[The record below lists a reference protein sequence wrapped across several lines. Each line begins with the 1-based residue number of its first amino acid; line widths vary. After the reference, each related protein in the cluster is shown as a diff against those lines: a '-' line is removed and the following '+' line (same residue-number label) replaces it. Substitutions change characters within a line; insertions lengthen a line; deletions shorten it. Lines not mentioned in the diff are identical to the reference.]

1 MTLGSH
7 PVELN
12 LSSPFYRQG
21 NRTREAKPLSQGH
34 RAGNWPSGGWD
45 AGMSDSEVLCAFAF
59 QTPSYHICEADKEQ
73 FLISLMQM
81 YCILIKKRSLCK
93 DCARG
98 WKVEVGNCSS
108 PAVWGGDDFLRES
121 VSVPPLFLNAWPST
135 RSPSLILAASRGQPA
150 SKQHCD
156 WRASAPRPQAGEHP
170 PLHPHPG
177 AHLTL

>member
-1 MTLGSH
+1 MVIVLLASSELGTVCTQHVTYATSLVTLGSH

-45 AGMSDSEVLCAFAF
+45 EGMSDSEVLCAFAF

-81 YCILIKKRSLCK
+81 YCILNAKTVPGAGRWRWVIAPLLLYGVAMTFSESL
-93 DCARG
+93 
-98 WKVEVGNCSS
+98 
-108 PAVWGGDDFLRES
+108 
-121 VSVPPLFLNAWPST
+121 
-135 RSPSLILAASRGQPA
+135 SPSL
-150 SKQHCD
+150 HCF
-156 WRASAPRPQAGEHP
+156 
-170 PLHPHPG
+170 
-177 AHLTL
+177 